1 MSAYP
6 DIDDVVDFLL
16 PSATDAERDFAVPS
30 AVAELLTYGQCFT
43 TYEDLTGND
52 KILFDKAAGYKAAY
66 DIYTRPSS
74 TSIAGSGDVKKM
86 TQDGLSVEYDVGT
99 TSSSSGTSSYW
110 LSEFQRLLGILC
122 PEALANPL
130 RRAQTS
136 VPVSNLPNSADPR
149 DSLYQSDVERTAE
162 VVV

>member
-6 DIDDVVDFLL
+6 DIDDIVDMLL
-16 PSATDAERDFAVPS
+16 PSATDAERDFFVPLE
-30 AVAELLTYGQCFT
+30 VAQLLTYSDCFT
-43 TYEDLTGND
+43 DYASLSAND
-52 KILFDKAAGYKAAY
+52 KIIFDLAAGYKAAY

-99 TSSSSGTSSYW
+99 TSSSSGTADYW

-122 PEALANPL
+122 PEALVNPA
-130 RRAQTS
+130 RRAVS
-136 VPVSNLPNSADPR
+136 SIPVSNLPNSVDPR
-149 DSLYQSDVERTAE
+149 DSLYTSDVERAAE
-162 VVV
+162 VVL